1 MHFLLSAWTDGPVV
15 GELKFT
21 HNNNR
26 LDLIARL
33 ARFSERQND
42 HWFQAEKDDEYYAQC
57 RILTFNIFYSSI
69 HTIFFVAK
77 SDFNKEEKIKALE
90 NLVTATELSD
100 SSTKDGDYLSA
111 QEPVSSEVA
120 RTGRLRRS
128 TISKHVVEKATIGGS
143 TSNFAPA
150 LISSTLQ
157 MSRLRF

>member
-1 MHFLLSAWTDGPVV
+1 MTNTMRNV
-15 GELKFT
+15 GFSP
-21 HNNNR
+21 
-26 LDLIARL
+26 LI
-33 ARFSERQND
+33 
-42 HWFQAEKDDEYYAQC
+42 
-57 RILTFNIFYSSI
+57 SSI
-69 HTIFFVAK
+69 VVFIPFFFVAK

-90 NLVTATELSD
+90 NLVTATELSN